1 MAQNYNQME
10 DLRDESTLFTVT
22 PATDN
27 EGLLNSLM
35 QQIAELTAQVARLS
49 NASSAP
55 VYIPVAAQA
64 KPAEPKCAGPE
75 DFKGDKKELTTF
87 LVKCRLKFEG
97 EPSRFTT
104 EDDKIRYACGH
115 LGGDVFKWIVPMI
128 QARQDPDRP
137 NPPELESFEALAKML
152 TKVYGD
158 PNIVRNARREL
169 RELGQTGP
177 VSTYIAKFGQLTPYV
192 GYNNGALMDQFL
204 CGLKEEI
211 KDEVA
216 RVGYFNTLE
225 ELQDFAVRLDSRL
238 YDRQLQKRNLHA
250 NPTLPPK
257 PNFATRPNVPS
268 RPTIPP
274 RQSIANRPQLVPGRT
289 SFPTSSPDG
298 TIPMEIDAQG
308 RRHITRE
315 ENERRRKAGLC
326 TYCAQP
332 GHNNLSCPFAPPAAW
347 KTSAL
352 EVEIQP
358 EPEKDLTEE

>member
-1 MAQNYNQME
+1 ME

-64 KPAEPKCAGPE
+64 KPAEPKCADPE

-158 PNIVRNARREL
+158 PNNVRNARREL
-169 RELGQTGP
+169 R
-177 VSTYIAKFGQLTPYV
+177 
-192 GYNNGALMDQFL
+192 
-204 CGLKEEI
+204 
-211 KDEVA
+211 
-216 RVGYFNTLE
+216 
-225 ELQDFAVRLDSRL
+225 
-238 YDRQLQKRNLHA
+238 
-250 NPTLPPK
+250 
-257 PNFATRPNVPS
+257 
-268 RPTIPP
+268 
-274 RQSIANRPQLVPGRT
+274 
-289 SFPTSSPDG
+289 
-298 TIPMEIDAQG
+298 
-308 RRHITRE
+308 
-315 ENERRRKAGLC
+315 
-326 TYCAQP
+326 
-332 GHNNLSCPFAPPAAW
+332 
-347 KTSAL
+347 
-352 EVEIQP
+352 
-358 EPEKDLTEE
+358 

>member
-1 MAQNYNQME
+1 MAQNYNAM
-10 DLRDESTLFTVT
+10 DELQSGAT
-22 PATDN
+22 PLTITPGPDN
-27 EGLLNSLM
+27 EELLHSLM
-35 QQIAELTAQVARLS
+35 QQLASLTAQVARLS
-49 NASSAP
+49 NPPAVPVYAPAP
-55 VYIPVAAQA
+55 V
-64 KPAEPKCAGPE
+64 KSAEPKCADPE
-75 DFKGDKKELTTF
+75 PFKGDKKELTTF

-97 EPSRFTT
+97 EPSRFSK
-104 EDDKIRYACGH
+104 EDAKIRYACGY

-128 QARQDPDRP
+128 QAMQDTSQP

-158 PNIVRNARREL
+158 PNIARNARREL
-169 RELGQTGP
+169 RALSQTGS
-177 VSTYIAKFGQLTPYV
+177 VATYIAKFGQLTPYV
-192 GYNNGALMDQFL
+192 DYNNGALMDQFL
-204 CGLKEEI
+204 YGLKEEI

-216 RVGYFNTLE
+216 RVGYFNTLA

-257 PNFATRPNVPS
+257 PNFATRPNISP
-268 RPTIPP
+268 RPTILP
-274 RQSIANRPQLVPGRT
+274 RQSVTNHPQLAPAGRA
-289 SFPTSSPDG
+289 SFPASSPDG

-315 ENERRRKAGLC
+315 ENERRKRMGLC

-332 GHNNLSCPFAPPAAW
+332 GHDNLSCPIAPPAAW
-347 KTSAL
+347 KVSAL

-358 EPEKDLTEE
+358 EPEKDPAEE

>member
-1 MAQNYNQME
+1 
-10 DLRDESTLFTVT
+10 
-22 PATDN
+22 
-27 EGLLNSLM
+27 
-35 QQIAELTAQVARLS
+35 
-49 NASSAP
+49 
-55 VYIPVAAQA
+55 
-64 KPAEPKCAGPE
+64 
-75 DFKGDKKELTTF
+75 
-87 LVKCRLKFEG
+87 
-97 EPSRFTT
+97 
-104 EDDKIRYACGH
+104 
-115 LGGDVFKWIVPMI
+115 VFKWIVPMI

-158 PNIVRNARREL
+158 PNIARNARREL

-192 GYNNGALMDQFL
+192 SYNNGALMDQFL

-216 RVGYFNTLE
+216 RVGYFDMLE

-238 YDRQLQKRNLHA
+238 YDRQLQKHNLRA
-250 NPTLPPK
+250 NPALPPK
-257 PNFATRPNVPS
+257 PNFATRPSVPS
-268 RPTIPP
+268 RPVIPP
-274 RQSIANRPQLVPGRT
+274 RQSVVNHPQLVPT
-289 SFPTSSPDG
+289 LSPDG

-315 ENERRRKAGLC
+315 ENERRRRTGVC

-332 GHNNLSCPFAPPAAW
+332 GHNNLSCPVAPPAAW

-352 EVEIQP
+352 EVEVQP